1 MGLFGKSNTTT
12 NKSKQKKRPMFG
24 TNKKPTFGIELESP
38 TVNSGDVLNGKVWA
52 DIPSELKG
60 TRMQVDFY
68 GKEETKVRYEESESY
83 RDSDGDQQTRHVTR
97 HAYSTR
103 DIFRISWPIMQRLS
117 FNTAN
122 GKIQPGQYVIPFSV
136 T

>member
-12 NKSKQKKRPMFG
+12 NKSKQKKQPMVG

-38 TVNSGDVLNGKVWA
+38 IVNSGDVLNGKVWA

-68 GKEETKVRYEESESY
+68 GKEETKVQYEESESY

-97 HAYSTR
+97 HAYSAR
-103 DIFRISWPIMQRLS
+103 DVFRLSWPIM
-117 FNTAN
+117 
-122 GKIQPGQYVIPFSV
+122 
-136 T
+136 

>member
-60 TRMQVDFY
+60 TRMQKKQKSD
-68 GKEETKVRYEESESY
+68 TKKVN
-83 RDSDGDQQTRHVTR
+83 
-97 HAYSTR
+97 
-103 DIFRISWPIMQRLS
+103 RIEIPM
-117 FNTAN
+117 
-122 GKIQPGQYVIPFSV
+122 VINKHDM
-136 T
+136 

>member
-1 MGLFGKSNTTT
+1 M
-12 NKSKQKKRPMFG
+12 
-24 TNKKPTFGIELESP
+24 
-38 TVNSGDVLNGKVWA
+38 A
-52 DIPSELKG
+52 
-60 TRMQVDFY
+60 
-68 GKEETKVRYEESESY
+68 EESESY